1 MNSDSSHQAAVAA
14 VQSFNRRSH
23 HGQVE
28 DHQHHVN
35 VNAACHTGN
44 TIASKKFS
52 STGPMGMPG
61 GTHDMNKFYMS
72 SLLNLNQTQTTSKEN
87 ASASNHQGKYFCL
100 FCLDHLLI
108 WIYVKQSTDEGTIAV
123 LKQNNRDTVRLHQEL
138 WYANDSGRLQQLLYQ
153 MQSMT

>member
-61 GTHDMNKFYMS
+61 VAHDMNKFYMS

-87 ASASNHQGKYFCL
+87 ASASNHQGKYVCL
-100 FCLDHLLI
+100 LCLNYLLK
-108 WIYVKQSTDEGTIAV
+108 WIYVSLRTKAQLQFSYKTIELPCVCNKSCGMQMIQSKA
-123 LKQNNRDTVRLHQEL
+123 
-138 WYANDSGRLQQLLYQ
+138 
-153 MQSMT
+153 M

>member
-35 VNAACHTGN
+35 VNAASHTGN
-44 TIASKKFS
+44 SITSKKFS

-61 GTHDMNKFYMS
+61 GAHDMNKFYMS

-87 ASASNHQGKYFCL
+87 ASSSNHQGKYFCL
-100 FCLDHLLI
+100 FFSDHLLI
-108 WIYVKQSTDEGTIAV
+108 WIYVKIV
-123 LKQNNRDTVRLHQEL
+123 
-138 WYANDSGRLQQLLYQ
+138 Y
-153 MQSMT
+153 

>member
-44 TIASKKFS
+44 SIASKKFS

-61 GTHDMNKFYMS
+61 GAHDMNKFYMS

-87 ASASNHQGKYFCL
+87 ASSSNHQGKQYFCL
-100 FCLDHLLI
+100 FFSDLCYYGFTL
-108 WIYVKQSTDEGTIAV
+108 KQFTDEGTIAV
-123 LKQNNRDTVRLHQEL
+123 LKQNNRDTERLHQEL
-138 WYANDSGRLQQLLYQ
+138 WYANDSGRLQNYCNKCNL
-153 MQSMT
+153 

>member
-61 GTHDMNKFYMS
+61 GAHDMNKFYMS

-100 FCLDHLLI
+100 FCLDHYGFTLNSLRT
-108 WIYVKQSTDEGTIAV
+108 KAQLQFSNKTIEIACV
-123 LKQNNRDTVRLHQEL
+123 CIKSCGMQMIQGGCNNYCIKCNL
-138 WYANDSGRLQQLLYQ
+138 
-153 MQSMT
+153 